1 LIGALMTRVVSPLL
15 ESCGMMWNQPTLTT
29 LSPACCAMAPAEAQA
44 AMNAKVSLFI
54 ESPLY
59 FLWRAAQSGTPRSLV

>member
-1 LIGALMTRVVSPLL
+1 
-15 ESCGMMWNQPTLTT
+15 MMWNQPTLTT